1 MKKEKATPPKP
12 MKLVTILAKA
22 CMFAQEHIDDK
33 QAWPIDA
40 HNRTAY
46 LQCVSFQMACF
57 LAQNT
62 KDGEQGVDW
71 SVVLIPLIKHP
82 MKTEKQWERI
92 LNKAAYLYGGWK
104 Q

>member
-1 MKKEKATPPKP
+1 MY
-12 MKLVTILAKA
+12 
-22 CMFAQEHIDDK
+22 AQEHIDDK
-33 QAWPIDA
+33 QAWPVDA
-40 HNRTAY
+40 TSRTAY

-62 KDGEQGVDW
+62 RDGMNGVDW

-92 LNKAAYLYGGWK
+92 LNKAAYLYGGWI
-104 Q
+104 